1 MNKDQRLTEQI
12 RRTIPKAEQRTRFPQ
27 ELLEQAKRVDKGV
40 REQAPEQVL
49 PPSPATKQVEQR
61 AREIGKGK
69 QPEQGWYQHSTH
81 AGTKGKKVEQPT
93 QTIAEGKKPEQS
105 QSQRNSQASLRRRHS
120 QQLTIEPSIHK
131 DPITSEPRP
140 KRQEEYE
147 IQIVRIPIGKD
158 APMETVKVYISLDT
172 AYSNS
177 QTLIFKHFP
186 NVQFYWGERKSRNAW
201 ATRIVRLEK
210 EGNPTP
216 YFLLVNKGGQR
227 NCRPPRNQNANLRD
241 GREPIFGD
249 AFVFKLGDP
258 ELHEGPGH
266 ARYVDIEMD
275 VGRISWL
282 PGSIREAATK
292 VKTAGPANANP
303 GFPDLKKFADP
314 ETVKQQASESEKEMS
329 FKIVTSIIERM
340 TSVIYHGRK
349 DIDFSGIDLDPE
361 VDNTI
366 STACAAFRMVRN
378 CVDVKRTDAIE
389 KLNRRFPKMEKA
401 FFDFLEKVEAAEQ
414 LRDKSGN
421 PPSEIQKG
429 LEDALIILAD
439 EVNRQEDLILREAA
453 GLD

>member
-1 MNKDQRLTEQI
+1 MQ
-12 RRTIPKAEQRTRFPQ
+12 
-27 ELLEQAKRVDKGV
+27 
-40 REQAPEQVL
+40 
-49 PPSPATKQVEQR
+49 QR

-81 AGTKGKKVEQPT
+81 AGTKGKQVGQPI
-93 QTIAEGKKPEQS
+93 QTVAEGKKPEQS
-105 QSQRNSQASLRRRHS
+105 QSQHDSQTSLRRRQS

-131 DPITSEPRP
+131 GPKTSEPQP

-147 IQIVRIPIGKD
+147 IQIARIPIGKD
-158 APMETVKVYISLDT
+158 APMETVMVYISLDT

-186 NVQFYWGERKSRNAW
+186 NVQFYWGEKRSRNTW

-216 YFLLVNKGGQR
+216 YFLLVNKRRQLK
-227 NCRPPRNQNANLRD
+227 CRPPRNQNANLTD

-258 ELHEGPGH
+258 ELHEDSGH

-303 GFPDLKKFADP
+303 GFPDLKKYANP
-314 ETVKQQASESEKEMS
+314 ETVKQQASESDKEMS
-329 FKIVTSIIERM
+329 YKIVTSVIERM

-349 DIDFSGIDLDPE
+349 DIDFLGTDLEPE
-361 VDNTI
+361 ANNSI
-366 STACAAFRMVRN
+366 STACAAFRTIRN
-378 CVDVKRTDAIE
+378 CVDVNSTDAIE
-389 KLNRRFPKMEKA
+389 KSNRRYPKMEKA
-401 FFDFLEKVEAAEQ
+401 FFDFLVKVEAAEQ
-414 LRDKSGN
+414 PRDKSSD
-421 PPSEIQKG
+421 PRSKIEKG
-429 LEDALIILAD
+429 VEDAFIVLAD
-439 EVNRQEDLILREAA
+439 EVNRQEDLIQREGA